1 MAVNAVGALAGSLL
15 IAALNPA
22 GRLARTQALLGL
34 GWGGGLVMLGVGSL
48 TLGATGAFLAMMVI
62 GACSM
67 AYMALNNG
75 MIMTSS
81 EQRYH
86 GRIMSLYMLT
96 FGFMPMMGLP
106 LGILGDVIGGYATFT
121 LLGAGLLGFVLL
133 LVLVVPSDLIDRAAR
148 VVPGEAAEAETPAG
162 PARGA

>member
-1 MAVNAVGALAGSLL
+1 
-15 IAALNPA
+15 
-22 GRLARTQALLGL
+22 
-34 GWGGGLVMLGVGSL
+34 MLGVGSL
-48 TLGATGAFLAMMVI
+48 TLGAAGAFFAMMVI
-62 GACSM
+62 GGCSM

-106 LGILGDVIGGYATFT
+106 LGLLGDAIGGYATFT
-121 LLGAGLLGFVLL
+121 LLGVGLLGFVLVL
-133 LVLVVPSDLIDRAAR
+133 LLLVPSDVIDRAASVESSE
-148 VVPGEAAEAETPAG
+148 VVEADAAS
-162 PARGA
+162 